1 MHITIVKPGY
11 EIMTT
16 SHGLIEHL
24 ERCGRTCYKS
34 EDKITEDSAAKFME
48 RVIKQGHESVLE
60 HASMTVKI
68 ICDRA
73 CSHQLV
79 RHRLGAY
86 SQESQRYCNYG
97 QKGFQFIAPKSLEIP
112 VGEYHLV
119 GTEEFLGTTDLLF
132 KNKSPM
138 WCDKWSLEYPVFR
151 WLKNR
156 FRDCKEYEH
165 CLQEGMRPE
174 DARSVLPNATKTEVV
189 TTYNIRQWR
198 HVFRE
203 RALNAHAQWQIKDIM
218 LGILEEFTDAMP
230 SLFGD
235 LK

>member
-1 MHITIVKPGY
+1 MFITIVKPDF
-11 EIMTT
+11 EILT
-16 SHGLIEHL
+16 SPEGLVEHI

-34 EDKITEDSAAKFME
+34 EDKITPDSAAKF
-48 RVIKQGHESVLE
+48 VQHLIKLGHESVLE
-60 HASMTVKI
+60 HAGMTVRI

-79 RHRLGAY
+79 RHRIGAY

-97 QKGFQFIAPKSLEIP
+97 KKGFQFIAPKSLEIP
-112 VGEYHLV
+112 VGEYHTA
-119 GTEEFLGTTDLLF
+119 GTLECLGPDDWLF
-132 KNKSPM
+132 KNKTPQ
-138 WCDKWSLEYPVFR
+138 WCDRWFLDHPKSR

-156 FRDCKEYEH
+156 FRDCYEYKW
-165 CLQEGMRPE
+165 CLHDGMRPE
-174 DARSVLPNATKTEVV
+174 DARSVLPNATKTQVD
-189 TTYNIRQWR
+189 TTYNMHQWR

-203 RALNAHAQWQIKDIM
+203 RALNPHAQWQIKDIM
-218 LGILEEFTDAMP
+218 LGILEEFTESMP

>member
-1 MHITIVKPGY
+1 MFITIVEPAY
-11 EIMTT
+11 QLMTT
-16 SHGLIEHL
+16 PDGLIEHL

-34 EDKITEDSAAKFME
+34 EDKITEGSAETFVK
-48 RVIKQGHESVLE
+48 RIIKSGHESVLE
-60 HASMTVKI
+60 HASMTALIV
-68 ICDRA
+68 CDRA

-79 RHRLGAY
+79 RHRVGAY

-97 QKGFQFIAPKSLEIP
+97 KKGFQFIAPKSLEIP
-112 VGEYHLV
+112 PGEYYTA
-119 GTEEFLGTTDLLF
+119 GTLECLGADDWLF
-132 KNKSPM
+132 KNKNLDWESR
-138 WCDKWSLEYPVFR
+138 WFLEYPKSR

-156 FRDCKEYEH
+156 FRDCYEYKW
-165 CLQEGMRPE
+165 CLHDGMRPE

-203 RALNAHAQWQIKDIM
+203 RALNPHAQWQIKDIM
-218 LGILEEFTDAMP
+218 LGILEEFKSSMP